1 MIDGLVAR
9 PEAGYKSTPGCK
21 ACDEERSAVKRRGK
35 PFNHTPECDEKQADF
50 RARLRKMKMLPLEGT
65 SSVLDPS
72 IGSTSLLSD
81 MSVLAE
87 SVLS

>member
-1 MIDGLVAR
+1 
-9 PEAGYKSTPGCK
+9 
-21 ACDEERSAVKRRGK
+21 
-35 PFNHTPECDEKQADF
+35 
-50 RARLRKMKMLPLEGT
+50 MKMLPLDGT

-87 SVLS
+87 SVLSRPGSSNRFSKRPKAATIALSVDTEWNE